1 MYKQFAQNDT
11 SFAHISKFS
20 ESSLPSPFKP
30 FLKTPSTL
38 KVIIDYKPGWANTQ
52 SQKQKGMKKLFYE
65 TKEFL
70 KEKVEK
76 IESEILA
83 LTDDGAA
90 CCVSDD
96 KGAYLA
102 KLTEE
107 RKDTLDALFQATPN
121 EVMRMDK
128 LNDQLKAITRQM
140 HERVAIV
147 NEDASKI
154 FVDGNFEVEGRLN
167 YNPNAAS
174 AIIQLENDDYFGSD
188 FAKIH
193 QVIDMLFDQGYLPIK
208 CADFVRASDLVNDFD
223 DGRWETAYEDWQPQ
237 ADKFKYINICFAI
250 HSLNAYH
257 PYSIPD
263 ILRMNNFD
271 ITVTVKKVM
280 TM

>member
-1 MYKQFAQNDT
+1 
-11 SFAHISKFS
+11 
-20 ESSLPSPFKP
+20 
-30 FLKTPSTL
+30 
-38 KVIIDYKPGWANTQ
+38 
-52 SQKQKGMKKLFYE
+52 MKKLINE
-65 TKEFL
+65 TIEFL
-70 KEKVEK
+70 REKVENL
-76 IESEILA
+76 EREILL
-83 LTDDGAA
+83 LTDGGTAR
-90 CCVSDD
+90 CVSDD
-96 KGAYLA
+96 KGAYLV
-102 KLTEE
+102 KLIEE
-107 RKDTLDALFQATPN
+107 RKEALDALFQATPD

-128 LNDQLKAITRQM
+128 QNGQLKAITRQM

-154 FVDGNFEVEGRLN
+154 FVDGNFEVEGNLN
-167 YNPNAAS
+167 YNPNAAD
-174 AIIQLENDDYFGSD
+174 AIIQMANDDYYGSD

-193 QVIDMLFDQGYLPIK
+193 QVIDVLFDQGYLPIK

-223 DGRWETAYEDWQPQ
+223 DGKWETAYEDWQPH

-271 ITVTVKKVM
+271 VTVTIKKAV

>member
-1 MYKQFAQNDT
+1 
-11 SFAHISKFS
+11 
-20 ESSLPSPFKP
+20 
-30 FLKTPSTL
+30 
-38 KVIIDYKPGWANTQ
+38 
-52 SQKQKGMKKLFYE
+52 MKKLFYE

-102 KLTEE
+102 KLIEE

-154 FVDGNFEVEGRLN
+154 FVDGNFEVEGNLN
-167 YNPNAAS
+167 YNPNAAD
-174 AIIQLENDDYFGSD
+174 AIIQMANDDYYDSN

-193 QVIDMLFDQGYLPIK
+193 QIIDMLFGLGFFTVK
-208 CADFVRASDLVNDFD
+208 CADFIRPADLVNDFG
-223 DGRWETAYEDWQPQ
+223 DGNWDTGYEDWQPQ

-263 ILRMNNFD
+263 IMRMNNFD
-271 ITVTVKKVM
+271 ITVTIKKVV

>member
-1 MYKQFAQNDT
+1 
-11 SFAHISKFS
+11 
-20 ESSLPSPFKP
+20 
-30 FLKTPSTL
+30 
-38 KVIIDYKPGWANTQ
+38 
-52 SQKQKGMKKLFYE
+52 MKKLINE
-65 TKEFL
+65 TMEFL
-70 KEKVEK
+70 REKVENL
-76 IESEILA
+76 EREILL
-83 LTDDGAA
+83 LTDGGTAR
-90 CCVSDD
+90 CVSDD
-96 KGAYLA
+96 KGAYLV
-102 KLTEE
+102 KLIEE

-140 HERVAIV
+140 HEHVAIV
-147 NEDASKI
+147 NEDAAKI

-167 YNPNAAS
+167 YNPNAAN
-174 AIIQLENDDYFGSD
+174 AILQMENDKYFGSD
-188 FAKIH
+188 FAKTH

-223 DGRWETAYEDWQPQ
+223 DGKWETAYEDWQPQ

-271 ITVTVKKVM
+271 ITVTVKNVM

>member
-1 MYKQFAQNDT
+1 
-11 SFAHISKFS
+11 
-20 ESSLPSPFKP
+20 
-30 FLKTPSTL
+30 
-38 KVIIDYKPGWANTQ
+38 
-52 SQKQKGMKKLFYE
+52 MKKLFYE

-83 LTDDGAA
+83 LTDDGTA

-102 KLTEE
+102 KLIEE

-147 NEDASKI
+147 NEDAAKI

-167 YNPNAAS
+167 YNPNAAG
-174 AIIQLENDDYFGSD
+174 AILQMENDEYFGSD

-223 DGRWETAYEDWQPQ
+223 NGKWETAYEDWQPK

-271 ITVTVKKVM
+271 VTVTIKKVVAM
-280 TM
+280 

>member
-1 MYKQFAQNDT
+1 
-11 SFAHISKFS
+11 
-20 ESSLPSPFKP
+20 
-30 FLKTPSTL
+30 
-38 KVIIDYKPGWANTQ
+38 
-52 SQKQKGMKKLFYE
+52 MKKLFYE

-76 IESEILA
+76 IESEIFA
-83 LTDDGAA
+83 LTDDGTA

-102 KLTEE
+102 KLIEE

-147 NEDASKI
+147 NEDAAKI

-167 YNPNAAS
+167 YNPNAAG
-174 AIIQLENDDYFGSD
+174 AILQMENDEYFGSD

-208 CADFVRASDLVNDFD
+208 CADFVRASDLVNNFD
-223 DGRWETAYEDWQPQ
+223 DGNWETAYEDWQPQ
-237 ADKFKYINICFAI
+237 ADKLKYINICFAI
-250 HSLNAYH
+250 HSLNAYQ
-257 PYSIPD
+257 YGDIRSIAFHSQELFQAAKSQVELVECRLRNIHAD
-263 ILRMNNFD
+263 KILLSIVELGKHR
-271 ITVTVKKVM
+271 K
-280 TM
+280 

>member
-1 MYKQFAQNDT
+1 
-11 SFAHISKFS
+11 
-20 ESSLPSPFKP
+20 
-30 FLKTPSTL
+30 
-38 KVIIDYKPGWANTQ
+38 
-52 SQKQKGMKKLFYE
+52 MKKLINE
-65 TKEFL
+65 TMEFL
-70 KEKVEK
+70 REKVENL
-76 IESEILA
+76 EREILL
-83 LTDDGAA
+83 LTDGGTAR
-90 CCVSDD
+90 CVSDD
-96 KGAYLA
+96 KGAYLV
-102 KLTEE
+102 KLIEK

-121 EVMRMDK
+121 EVVRMDK

-147 NEDASKI
+147 NEDAAKI

-167 YNPNAAS
+167 YNPNAAG
-174 AIIQLENDDYFGSD
+174 AILQMENDEYFGSD

-237 ADKFKYINICFAI
+237 AEKLKYINICFAI

-263 ILRMNNFD
+263 ILRMNNFE
-271 ITVTVKKVM
+271 ITVTIKQTV
-280 TM
+280 

>member
-1 MYKQFAQNDT
+1 ML
-11 SFAHISKFS
+11 I
-20 ESSLPSPFKP
+20 
-30 FLKTPSTL
+30 
-38 KVIIDYKPGWANTQ
+38 
-52 SQKQKGMKKLFYE
+52 
-65 TKEFL
+65 
-70 KEKVEK
+70 
-76 IESEILA
+76 
-83 LTDDGAA
+83 
-90 CCVSDD
+90 
-96 KGAYLA
+96 
-102 KLTEE
+102 EE
-107 RKDTLDALFQATPN
+107 RKDALDALFQATPN
-121 EVMRMDK
+121 EVVRMDK

-174 AIIQLENDDYFGSD
+174 AIIQLENDEYFGSD

-193 QVIDMLFDQGYLPIK
+193 QVIDMLFDQGYLPVK

-223 DGRWETAYEDWQPQ
+223 DGNWETAYEDWQPQ

-250 HSLNAYH
+250 HSLNTYH

-271 ITVTVKKVM
+271 ITVTVKQVM

>member
-1 MYKQFAQNDT
+1 
-11 SFAHISKFS
+11 
-20 ESSLPSPFKP
+20 
-30 FLKTPSTL
+30 
-38 KVIIDYKPGWANTQ
+38 
-52 SQKQKGMKKLFYE
+52 MKKLINE
-65 TKEFL
+65 TMEFL
-70 KEKVEK
+70 REKVENL
-76 IESEILA
+76 EREILL
-83 LTDDGAA
+83 LTDGGTAR
-90 CCVSDD
+90 CVSDD
-96 KGAYLA
+96 KGAYLV
-102 KLTEE
+102 KLIEE
-107 RKDTLDALFQATPN
+107 RKETLDALFQATPD

-167 YNPNAAS
+167 YNLNAAG
-174 AIIQLENDDYFGSD
+174 AILQMENDEYFGSD

-208 CADFVRASDLVNDFD
+208 CADYIRASDLVNDFD
-223 DGRWETAYEDWQPQ
+223 NGNWETAYEDWQPQ

-271 ITVTVKKVM
+271 VTVTIKKIM